1 MLITSTVQVSAVLV
15 QCLAAP
21 SSSDLETAETKWKGS
36 HGVGGG
42 PGIYNRGLGLG
53 GWGPYGAW
61 GGGWPGV
68 GRFAGGPYG
77 PGFYDVPR
85 YDDWTAFALRA
96 FPGGPDPWGLGYSE
110 WTLFNCTV
118 KVENPLKNGGD
129 TIRLFLLTDL
139 SKLL

>member
-1 MLITSTVQVSAVLV
+1 MLLVACTVQISTVVV

-21 SSSDLETAETKWKGS
+21 YSSDLQTAETKWKGS
-36 HGVGGG
+36 QGVGGG
-42 PGIYNRGLGLG
+42 PGLYNRGLGLG

-68 GRFAGGPYG
+68 GRFAAGPYG

-85 YDDWTAFALRA
+85 YDDWAAFSLRA

-110 WTLFNCTV
+110 YP
-118 KVENPLKNGGD
+118 PLVP
-129 TIRLFLLTDL
+129 LY
-139 SKLL
+139 